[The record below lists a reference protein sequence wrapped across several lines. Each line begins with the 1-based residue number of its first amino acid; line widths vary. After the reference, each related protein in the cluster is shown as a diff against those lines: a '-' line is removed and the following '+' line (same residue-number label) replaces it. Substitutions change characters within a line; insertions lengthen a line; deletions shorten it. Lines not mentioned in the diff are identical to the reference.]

1 MVQSLSELQDIK
13 QRFLPQI
20 NERLQSGVLAP
31 PTQILV
37 CTSTACVASGG
48 DTLYKTLRKE
58 VKAQGL
64 DVRVVRTGCFGFCG
78 LGPVV
83 VVHPGAV
90 LYCKVRDEHAP
101 YIIRKHVV
109 EHKIVQELLYE
120 NVSGGGERISFMYDL
135 PFFEKQ
141 HRIVLENSGLIDP
154 EDINEYIARDGYM
167 ALADVLARWT
177 PAQVV
182 DAVER
187 SGLRGRGGAGF
198 TTGKKWSF
206 AAAED
211 SPQKYVICNGD
222 EGDPGAFMDRSLLEG
237 NPHAVLEGMAI
248 AGYAIGT
255 GEGYIYVRAEYPLAV
270 KRIELAIRQA
280 RRLGLLGENILGSDF
295 DFEVDIALGAGAFVC
310 GEETALLRSAMGF
323 RGEPR
328 VRPPFPAQ
336 KGLYDKP
343 TIINNV
349 ETLANVPTI
358 IRHGPEWFA
367 AMGTENS
374 KGTKIFSLAGQIINT
389 GLIEVP
395 MGISLKSVIYD
406 IGGGP
411 PPGRKV
417 KAVQTGGPSG
427 GAVPADLLD
436 VPIDFESLQRLGTIM
451 GSGGLIVL
459 DNTDCMVD
467 IAKFYMKF
475 AADESCGACTPCR
488 AGVVQLVG
496 ILEKITD
503 GEGTMEDLKMLEEL
517 AYDVK
522 DASLCGLGQTAA
534 NPVLSTLEYFHDE
547 YLVHV
552 RDHRCPA
559 GVCQKLLGALA
570 GNTYG
575 IDNLH

>member
-1 MVQSLSELQDIK
+1 
-13 QRFLPQI
+13 
-20 NERLQSGVLAP
+20 
-31 PTQILV
+31 
-37 CTSTACVASGG
+37 
-48 DTLYKTLRKE
+48 
-58 VKAQGL
+58 
-64 DVRVVRTGCFGFCG
+64 
-78 LGPVV
+78 
-83 VVHPGAV
+83 
-90 LYCKVRDEHAP
+90 
-101 YIIRKHVV
+101 
-109 EHKIVQELLYE
+109 
-120 NVSGGGERISFMYDL
+120 
-135 PFFEKQ
+135 
-141 HRIVLENSGLIDP
+141 
-154 EDINEYIARDGYM
+154 
-167 ALADVLARWT
+167 
-177 PAQVV
+177 
-182 DAVER
+182 
-187 SGLRGRGGAGF
+187 
-198 TTGKKWSF
+198 
-206 AAAED
+206 
-211 SPQKYVICNGD
+211 
-222 EGDPGAFMDRSLLEG
+222 
-237 NPHAVLEGMAI
+237 
-248 AGYAIGT
+248 
-255 GEGYIYVRAEYPLAV
+255 
-270 KRIELAIRQA
+270 
-280 RRLGLLGENILGSDF
+280 
-295 DFEVDIALGAGAFVC
+295 
-310 GEETALLRSAMGF
+310 
-323 RGEPR
+323 EPR

-559 GVCQKLLGALA
+559 GVCQKLPSALA
-570 GNTYG
+570 GNMYG